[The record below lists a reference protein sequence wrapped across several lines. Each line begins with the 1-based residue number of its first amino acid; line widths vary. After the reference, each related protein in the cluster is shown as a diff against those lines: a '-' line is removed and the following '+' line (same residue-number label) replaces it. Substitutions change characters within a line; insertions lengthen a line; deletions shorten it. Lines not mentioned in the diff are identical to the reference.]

1 MKIFADRLRELR
13 VENKLSPR
21 GLADKIGVSD
31 STVSRWEKE
40 EMSITDEN
48 IVRLA
53 KFFGV
58 SSDYLLGLE
67 D

>member
-1 MKIFADRLRELR
+1 MKKFAERLRELR
-13 VENKLSPR
+13 TEKALSCMAL
-21 GLADKIGVSD
+21 GKAIGVSD
-31 STVSRWEKE
+31 SVIVRWENKKHDVKGE
-40 EMSITDEN
+40 YV
-48 IVRLA
+48 VRLA